1 MQTWNGIKVYMD
13 MVFNHTSLN
22 IRDFKSITNDLKY
35 QNIIIFIQ
43 KRNDTI
49 RYKDWEIFINLKT
62 KMQQINDIPQ
72 ILSRMP
78 DLNLDNFEVIEE
90 LKAIQ
95 KYWTN

>member
-1 MQTWNGIKVYMD
+1 MD